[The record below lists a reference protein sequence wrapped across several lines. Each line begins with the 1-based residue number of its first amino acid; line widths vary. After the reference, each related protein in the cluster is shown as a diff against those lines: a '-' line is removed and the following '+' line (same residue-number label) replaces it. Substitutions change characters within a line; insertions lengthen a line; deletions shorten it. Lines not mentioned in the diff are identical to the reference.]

1 MHSGDD
7 VVQVAFVDSDLHD
20 FDLVIG
26 EGSGGR
32 DGGRDKSARVWWRGR
47 SDI

>member
-1 MHSGDD
+1 MMHSGDD

-26 EGSGGR
+26 EGRGG
-32 DGGRDKSARVWWRGR
+32 
-47 SDI
+47 